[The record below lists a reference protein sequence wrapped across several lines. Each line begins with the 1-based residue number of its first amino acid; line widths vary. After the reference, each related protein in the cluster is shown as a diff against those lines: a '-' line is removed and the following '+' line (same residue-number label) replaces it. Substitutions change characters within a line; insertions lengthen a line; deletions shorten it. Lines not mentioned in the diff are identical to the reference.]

1 MVNIYNKT
9 IFLFSNIHYYADQS
23 GSLFTASNSN
33 PADWESG
40 KSDMVLQSPQQ
51 SHLRQDP
58 KEHPAPKQSD
68 KAKGNTLTLHV
79 NHSAEQGQNIQTPQN
94 HIKYQNGKTV
104 HCHLF
109 AKTCIL
115 ENEQSKAKSKEICS

>member
-1 MVNIYNKT
+1 MVNIYNNI
-9 IFLFSNIHYYADQS
+9 IFLFSNIHYYADQN

-40 KSDMVLQSPQQ
+40 KSDMVLQSSQQ

-58 KEHPAPKQSD
+58 EEHPAPKQSD
-68 KAKGNTLTLHV
+68 KAKETTPTLRV
-79 NHSAEQGQNIQTPQN
+79 NHSDELGQNNQTSKN
-94 HIKYQNGKTV
+94 HIKYQSGTTV

-109 AKTCIL
+109 TKACIL